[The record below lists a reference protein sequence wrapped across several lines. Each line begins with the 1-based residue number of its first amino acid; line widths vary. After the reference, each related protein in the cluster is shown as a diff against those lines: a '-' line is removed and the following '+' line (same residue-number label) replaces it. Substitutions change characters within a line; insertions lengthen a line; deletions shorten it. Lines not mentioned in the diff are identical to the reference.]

1 MIQSRWIYFGNNWEN
16 HPEKIKKSWMENV
29 KEDDLV
35 VLPGDFSWAMYLE
48 DTYKDFEYLNSLP
61 GKKLLLRGNHDYWWS
76 TLTKMREFIKK
87 NNFSNID
94 FIYNNAYIYDDI
106 IITGTRGWA
115 ITDSDNSNKMINRE
129 NIRLKLAIE
138 DGIKQFGNDKEI
150 IMFMHYP
157 PLISS
162 NLLENPNLEFYKTMK
177 EYNIKECYY
186 GHLHSNSHKFAVE
199 GNVGGIEFNLIS
211 ADYLNFNIK
220 KIR

>member
-1 MIQSRWIYFGNNWEN
+1 
-16 HPEKIKKSWMENV
+16 
-29 KEDDLV
+29 
-35 VLPGDFSWAMYLE
+35 
-48 DTYKDFEYLNSLP
+48 
-61 GKKLLLRGNHDYWWS
+61 
-76 TLTKMREFIKK
+76 MREFIKK

>member
-162 NLLENPNLEFYKTMK
+162 NLLENQNLEFYKTMK